1 MDGKSKFVG
10 RDSGVNMA
18 SDYGMDGPG
27 IETQW
32 GRVFPHPSGLL
43 QEPTQPPVQ
52 EIPGLFPGD

>member
-1 MDGKSKFVG
+1 MDSKSKFVV

-27 IETQW
+27 I
-32 GRVFPHPSGLL
+32 GLL

-52 EIPGLFPGD
+52 EIPALFPGDKAAEAWR